1 MDKDLGH
8 LSDVTAFKTVL
19 HHLEHNPEI
28 DGIINVGDEDLGK
41 VAAMF
46 VNGSVEEIEPL
57 FIEKRLT
64 NKQVSPENAVDVIY
78 LPPFY
83 LFKDRGVILS

>member
-8 LSDVTAFKTVL
+8 LSDVTSFKTVL
-19 HHLEHNPEI
+19 RHLEHDPEI
-28 DGIINVGDEDLGK
+28 TGIINVGNEDLGR

-46 VNGSVEEIEPL
+46 VNGSVEDVEPL
-57 FIEKRLT
+57 FIERRIT
-64 NKQVSPENAVDVIY
+64 STPTSPENAVDVIY

-83 LFKDRGVILS
+83 LFKDRGVVFS